1 MAKAKRVESWGDID
15 PKVFEEFYAA
25 VEKLREEMI
34 PRDCDNDS
42 PIEVLIVN
50 RLTHQGIGYF
60 PVPRHEVYSYV
71 THGYLEVHPEKQR
84 ELEVATEREL
94 SNNVHMAANALD
106 QYMRIKQHHEYR
118 DQENRRP
125 LNDRIREKCELCKK
139 KVEFDTA
146 NVGDFGYNRFH
157 EKYPDYPAR
166 YHVGS
171 KDPCRAYDLHR
182 LKFNLKH
189 PEHAGTQPET
199 RWCMNPACRCK
210 LPDYASKRGAN
221 DKNVC
226 VNLRCGLDNSKFY
239 PEVADVKA

>member
-1 MAKAKRVESWGDID
+1 MGKARRVESWSNID

-50 RLTHQGIGYF
+50 RMTHQGIGYF
-60 PVPRHEVYSYV
+60 PVPRHEVYSYI

-94 SNNVHMAANALD
+94 SNNVHMAAGALD

-125 LNDRIREKCELCKK
+125 LNERIREKCVLCQK
-139 KVEFDTA
+139 KVKFDLGH
-146 NVGDFGYNRFH
+146 VHDFALTRLLV
-157 EKYPDYPAR
+157 KYPDYPAR
-166 YHVGS
+166 YHVENQEC
-171 KDPCRAYDLHR
+171 KAYDLR
-182 LKFNLKH
+182 RVKFNEMH
-189 PEHAGTQPET
+189 PEYAGTKPEP
-199 RWCMNPACRCK
+199 RWCMNEKCRCR
-210 LPDYASKRGAN
+210 LPDYSSKKGAN

-226 VNLRCGLDNSKFY
+226 VNNRCRLDNSKFY
-239 PEVADVKA
+239 PEVADVAS